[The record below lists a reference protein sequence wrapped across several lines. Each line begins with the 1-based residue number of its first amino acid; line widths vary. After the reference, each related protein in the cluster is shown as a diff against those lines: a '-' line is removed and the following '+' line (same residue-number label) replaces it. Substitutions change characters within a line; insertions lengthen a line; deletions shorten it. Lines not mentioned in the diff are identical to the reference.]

1 MDIVNENVI
10 EFLRNQ
16 ERATIT
22 LCQPRFIT
30 RIRKLAQEYP
40 EECKIVVENQ
50 DGSIMA
56 HIPTKW
62 IKFNPSLQLTEERRK
77 EMAERMRSVRS
88 AYIEQG

>member
-40 EECKIVVENQ
+40 EECKIIVENQ
-50 DGSIMA
+50 DGSITA

-62 IKFNPSLQLTEERRK
+62 IKFIPPRQLSDEQK
-77 EMAERMRSVRS
+77 KALAERLLE
-88 AYIEQG
+88 AQNTGH